1 MRKRN
6 WREYNKKLV
15 QRGSLTF
22 LIDPKVMKTLEVKQE
37 MPTSRLYDSKSI
49 DIRSAHPSLTKHH

>member
-6 WREYNKKLV
+6 WREYNKRLV

-22 LIDPKVMKTLEVKQE
+22 LIDPKVMKTLAPNTQKPEKGA
-37 MPTSRLYDSKSI
+37 PYNFPI
-49 DIRSAHPSLTKHH
+49 N

>member
-6 WREYNKKLV
+6 WREYNKRLV

-22 LIDPKVMKTLEVKQE
+22 LIDSKVMKTLA
-37 MPTSRLYDSKSI
+37 PTAKKEKKGRLLEFSDQT
-49 DIRSAHPSLTKHH
+49 RC